1 MPALPWKSFAT
12 PESGREYAA
21 LLSYLPLST
30 FGALPRF
37 FRFVIGIRRQ
47 LAIPKD

>member
-1 MPALPWKSFAT
+1 MPWKSFST

-30 FGALPRF
+30 FGAMPRF
-37 FRFVIGIRRQ
+37 LRFVIVGAPEQIQ
-47 LAIPKD
+47 DH